1 MAQNKSN
8 TAPATGAT
16 NPADLPLTDSDEQTY
31 SVTVDGQTLELTLEQ
46 LIAAAE
52 QGLSKANAAARRGQ
66 EAGNMPNGD
75 IYQAFLNEY
84 PDIQAEE
91 IPPEVWDSANR
102 SGDLLGAYRTYEIR
116 KLREELEELRKNAE
130 NRRMDVG
137 SARSDG
143 ENNITDPIVLA
154 LMGKG

>member
-1 MAQNKSN
+1 MAKNKAN
-8 TAPATGAT
+8 TAPQSGALD
-16 NPADLPLTDSDEQTY
+16 PANLPLTDSDEQTY
-31 SVTVDGQTLELTLEQ
+31 AVNVDGQTLELTIEQ

-66 EAGNMPNGD
+66 EAGNTPDGNV
-75 IYQAFLNEY
+75 YQAFLNEY
-84 PDIQAEE
+84 PDIRAED

-102 SGDLLGAYRTYEIR
+102 SGDLLGAYRTYEIH
-116 KLREELEELRKNAE
+116 KLREELEELRKNAQ
-130 NRRMDVG
+130 NRKLDVG

-143 ENNITDPIVLA
+143 ESSITDPIILA